1 MKKTIFKLTAFAA
14 ILSMIPITT
23 IFAGT
28 HKTESLARRV
38 TYYNAQYLGAVGF
51 YTAMGN
57 AEDGYIVAKTT
68 ATNKT
73 NYTKKFFVGVYR
85 YNHSK
90 KKYDKKNHKTFSLNG
105 GQSVYRR
112 IQRDVNSEIY
122 DYYHS
127 ADGYAADTTSSYKTD
142 KFEHIAMQYYR

>member
-1 MKKTIFKLTAFAA
+1 
-14 ILSMIPITT
+14 MIPITT

-28 HKTESLARRV
+28 HQTESLARGA

-57 AEDGYIVAKTT
+57 SEDGYIVAKTT

-85 YNHSK
+85 YNHK
-90 KKYDKKNHKTFSLNG
+90 KGKYDKSNHKTFSLMG
-105 GQSVYRR
+105 GQSAYRR
-112 IQRDVNSEIY
+112 IQRDVNNKIY

-127 ADGYAADTTSSYKTD
+127 ADGFVADTTSSYKTD
-142 KFEHIAMQYYR
+142 IFEHTAMQYYR